1 MCAAQ
6 VSLEKR
12 IDNCGVMGVGTM
24 LVCASTQQRSKRLP
38 TWQHNNYG
46 EGVRNKQKQIA
57 GWQE

>member
-6 VSLEKR
+6 VGLLEKP
-12 IDNCGVMGVGTM
+12 IDNRGVMWVGAM
-24 LVCASTQQRSKRLP
+24 LCASTQQRSKRLP
-38 TWQHNNYG
+38 TWQHNYC